1 MLILCGA
8 LRYFVLEFKNE
19 KGDAGKVVSSVLNI
33 FTIAV
38 VIYCSPDI

>member
-19 KGDAGKVVSSVLNI
+19 KDQAGKVVSSVLNI

-38 VIYCSPDI
+38 LIYCSPDI